1 MKYIV
6 NDLIIDV
13 LPRSAKRKGERVKI
27 SADSPMP
34 CACTPQ
40 HPTCWCTCGG
50 CTTLTHPSTAD
61 FAAKI
66 SKFKDLEKKLVQG
79 IKEVR
84 RRQAML
90 KAAKSRLKKKT
101 SKSK

>member
-13 LPRSAKRKGERVKI
+13 LPQPVKRKGEDLKNLG
-27 SADSPMP
+27 DSPMP
-34 CACTPQ
+34 CACTQ
-40 HPTCWCTCGG
+40 HHPTCWCTCGG
-50 CTTLTHPSTAD
+50 CTTLTHPFSAD
-61 FAAKI
+61 FTAKI
-66 SKFKDLEKKLVQG
+66 SKFKDLEKKLIQG

-84 RRQAML
+84 RRQALL
-90 KAAKSRLKKKT
+90 KAVKLQLKKKA